1 VTVRL
6 RVPGA
11 AQPDA
16 VFVRYVHD
24 GEARFAPAEIDERI
38 ESETWWR
45 ASFRAW
51 NPRSRY
57 RWLISGGTH
66 GYAWLNGV
74 GVIGHDVPDADD
86 FVIGFDEGPE
96 WHRSAI
102 VYEIFPDRFA
112 SSGSALESPEWALA
126 RPWDA
131 RPMGRG
137 PRNALEWF
145 GGDLRGIE
153 QHLDHVARLGASTL
167 FLRSV
172 FPASST
178 HRYDVLSFDE
188 IDPLLGGD
196 AAFSSLLRA
205 AHARGLRVIGDLTTN
220 HTGDRHPCFDAA
232 RGDGSAPERDFY
244 HFDPSLPSGYET
256 WFDVPSLPKLNWS
269 SAELRRRMAG
279 IARRWLD
286 AGLDGW
292 RIDVANMTGRRHDQD
307 LHDQVARTLRAA
319 VAQARADAAL
329 IAEHCHDFRGDLT
342 GDGWHGVMN
351 YAGFLRPVWQWLR
364 SQGLAVEVGHGSHGI
379 PVGLPEL
386 GGEELVATIRAFR
399 AGVPWAT
406 LEHSWSLLDSCDSA
420 RFRTVAGDREHHLVG
435 VALQMTLPGVPM
447 VCAGDE
453 VGLEG
458 AWGEDGRR
466 TMPWNRDNDWDSLLE
481 QGYRKLIALR
491 RSSPALEAGGLR
503 FVHADADAVAYLREL
518 PGERILLVASRGAH
532 RPLRIPLR
540 SLGASG
546 LDAVYGCEAE
556 VVDGTTI
563 LPAEGPSFGAW
574 RLRDG
579 HVPSDSM

>member
-1 VTVRL
+1 MASLGDRLRDLPRSVRL
-6 RVPGA
+6 L
-11 AQPDA
+11 
-16 VFVRYVHD
+16 
-24 GEARFAPAEIDERI
+24 
-38 ESETWWR
+38 R
-45 ASFRAW
+45 A
-51 NPRSRY
+51 
-57 RWLISGGTH
+57 
-66 GYAWLNGV
+66 
-74 GVIGHDVPDADD
+74 
-86 FVIGFDEGPE
+86 
-96 WHRSAI
+96 
-102 VYEIFPDRFA
+102 
-112 SSGSALESPEWALA
+112 ALESPQWAIA

-131 RPMGRG
+131 RPAGRG

-153 QHLDHVARLGASTL
+153 QRLGHVTGLGASTL

-220 HTGDRHPCFDAA
+220 HTGDRHPWFDAA
-232 RGDGSAPERDFY
+232 SGDASAAERDFY

-256 WFDVPSLPKLNWS
+256 WFDVPSLPKLDWS
-269 SAELRRRMAG
+269 SEELRRRMAG
-279 IARRWLD
+279 VARRWLE

-292 RIDVANMTGRRHDQD
+292 RIDVANMTGRRHDHD

-319 VAQARADAAL
+319 VTQARADAAL

-351 YAGFLRPVWQWLR
+351 YAGFLRPLWQWLR
-364 SQGLAVEVGHGSHGI
+364 SEGLPTEVGHGSHGI
-379 PVGLPEL
+379 PVGLPAL

-399 AGVPWAT
+399 AGVPWAA

-466 TMPWNRDNDWDSLLE
+466 TMPWNRDNEWDSLLE

-503 FVHADADAVAYLREL
+503 FVHADADVVAYLREL

-556 VVDGTTI
+556 VVDGATI

-579 HVPSDSM
+579 RVPSDSM